1 MNNRRK
7 IGERG
12 QALLEFVF
20 SMTFLIPLMFGV
32 WVFGSRLV
40 ELQALTQITRDVGHM
55 YSKNVDFSC
64 QQCTATQ
71 TGPDGNAQT
80 LASGFNLTPTG
91 TSVLILSQI
100 QIETQAMCT
109 AAVGAGA
116 CGNKN
121 KAVFTE
127 QIAIGNLN
135 DGSSYFGTPTSSGLL
150 SSATALKSGLGYY
163 TDPTPAAMANS
174 GWAAVNSSFTSV
186 LDLSTIGSGTVA
198 YMVEMINKTPTLS
211 VPGMTGA
218 PLVYSRSIF

>member
-1 MNNRRK
+1 MNKRRK
-7 IGERG
+7 IDERG

-20 SMTFLIPLMFGV
+20 GMAFLIPLMLGV

-40 ELQALTQITRDVGHM
+40 ESQALTQITRDVGHM
-55 YSKNVDFSC
+55 YSRGVDFTC
-64 QQCTATQ
+64 PQCTVTQ

-109 AAVGAGA
+109 AAVGTGA

-121 KAVFTE
+121 KAVFAE

-135 DGSSYFGTPTSSGLL
+135 DGSSYFGTPTSGGTLT
-150 SSATALKSGLGYY
+150 SATALPSALGYY

-174 GWAAVNSSFTSV
+174 TWAAVNTSFTSV

-211 VPGMTGA
+211 VPGMTGT
-218 PLVYSRSIF
+218 PLIYSRSIF